1 MTGSQGEDEDGARR
15 LRLPRAPS
23 MGEDM
28 GAANLLA
35 AGNSTLTATSSL
47 ASCAEVAQSSVD
59 APLTLLTGLLCGDDL
74 QPFLFVMSTW
84 WKALRGGSEDA
95 AQF

>member
-1 MTGSQGEDEDGARR
+1 
-15 LRLPRAPS
+15 

-35 AGNSTLTATSSL
+35 AGNGTLTATSSL
-47 ASCAEVAQSSVD
+47 ASCAEVAESSDD
-59 APLTLLTGLLCGDDL
+59 APLTYDDDL

-84 WKALRGGSEDA
+84 WKALRGGSENA